1 MGHKGFKVT
10 PDSSRFQFLGI
21 PPKGELSI
29 DASKTTS
36 AIWSFQFL
44 GIPPKGERSRLSP
57 SRPGKKKRFQ
67 FLGIP
72 PKGELALQIYAA
84 GRWHGFP
91 ISRDP
96 PEGGTVA
103 IHMPMTLSRGFQFL
117 GIPPKGE
124 HRAHKAETKAAKAR
138 GFQFLGIPPKGEQSQ
153 KGRHCDG

>member
-10 PDSSRFQFLGI
+10 PDSS
-21 PPKGELSI
+21 
-29 DASKTTS
+29 
-36 AIWSFQFL
+36 
-44 GIPPKGERSRLSP
+44 
-57 SRPGKKKRFQ
+57 RFQ

-124 HRAHKAETKAAKAR
+124 HEPTRTKGGAMNAPFPISRDPPEGGTPINIDDIKLLVLLFPISRDPPEGGTSFAEKRYEVYKKVSN
-138 GFQFLGIPPKGEQSQ
+138 F
-153 KGRHCDG
+153 